1 MSAIEAKELTK
12 HFGDDVALDGL
23 NLVVEEG
30 EVFGFLGPNGAGKST
45 TINLLIDFMRP
56 TVGSASVLGMDAQ
69 TESEAIRNRIG
80 VLAEGIDLYGR
91 LTGKRHLELALK
103 WTDGEQTPETLLDRV
118 GLAVTDAERKVGGYS
133 KGMKQRLALAMA
145 LAGDPDL
152 LILDEPST
160 GLDPNGIRTMR
171 ELVRSEAAAGTTV
184 FFSSH
189 DLGQVEAVC
198 DRVAILNDGNLITVD
213 TIDGLREAIGARAEL
228 YLRIPEKPD
237 VDLLPIDGVSD
248 VKYEDGRL
256 VVTCADPRAKA
267 LAIGQLLDANV
278 DVLDVDASSVALED
292 VFAAYTNGEVD
303 IVHEED
309 TDDRRGRLSE
319 VLG

>member
-1 MSAIEAKELTK
+1 
-12 HFGDDVALDGL
+12 
-23 NLVVEEG
+23 
-30 EVFGFLGPNGAGKST
+30 
-45 TINLLIDFMRP
+45 MRL
-56 TVGSASVLGMDAQ
+56 TVGALPCWGWTHRLRVRRSATVS
-69 TESEAIRNRIG
+69 G

-145 LAGDPDL
+145 LAGDR
-152 LILDEPST
+152 ISSSSTTST

-189 DLGQVEAVC
+189 DLGRVEAVC

-228 YLRIPEKPD
+228 YLRIPE
-237 VDLLPIDGVSD
+237 
-248 VKYEDGRL
+248 
-256 VVTCADPRAKA
+256 A
-267 LAIGQLLDANV
+267 
-278 DVLDVDASSVALED
+278 
-292 VFAAYTNGEVD
+292 
-303 IVHEED
+303 
-309 TDDRRGRLSE
+309 RRGSPTHRWS
-319 VLG
+319 LGC

>member
-1 MSAIEAKELTK
+1 
-12 HFGDDVALDGL
+12 
-23 NLVVEEG
+23 
-30 EVFGFLGPNGAGKST
+30 
-45 TINLLIDFMRP
+45 
-56 TVGSASVLGMDAQ
+56 MDAQ

-189 DLGQVEAVC
+189 DLGA
-198 DRVAILNDGNLITVD
+198 G
-213 TIDGLREAIGARAEL
+213 
-228 YLRIPEKPD
+228 
-237 VDLLPIDGVSD
+237 
-248 VKYEDGRL
+248 
-256 VVTCADPRAKA
+256 
-267 LAIGQLLDANV
+267 
-278 DVLDVDASSVALED
+278 
-292 VFAAYTNGEVD
+292 
-303 IVHEED
+303 
-309 TDDRRGRLSE
+309 
-319 VLG
+319 